1 MENSGVE
8 GFRDRA
14 GRRPQ
19 KWDVLQPLVKLSG
32 SGKNLIPSAIEVV
45 WKASIEVPS
54 LNCLSLLINKAEV
67 RAEISRDGILQR
79 QEVFELEVILNHFV
93 TTAFQVMNERAPA
106 VLVILTDCP
115 GQKVCAIL

>member
-32 SGKNLIPSAIEVV
+32 SGKNLIPSAVEVV

-79 QEVFELEVILNHFV
+79 QEVILNHFV